1 MSTENGKYDNFVNS
15 LIGEGTVFRGEVS
28 INGLLRID
36 GDFSGSIKTKGKVFI
51 GRNGRADC
59 SVQASSV
66 VIGGLVRGDIVAHEK
81 VVILS
86 SAVVIG
92 SIQCP
97 RLVAEE
103 GVLLDGA
110 VKVSGVRQD
119 RAETKPNAKV
129 KKGFFD
135 LSRFIRPAEEEN
147 PESKILVSRTG
158 TWSA

>member
-1 MSTENGKYDNFVNS
+1 MPTETGKYDNFVNS
-15 LIGEGTVFRGEVS
+15 LIGEGTVFRGEVA

-36 GDFSGSIKTKGKVFI
+36 GDFAGSIKTKGKVFI

-59 SVQASSV
+59 SIQASSV
-66 VIGGLVRGDIVAHEK
+66 VIGGLVRGDIISKEK

-92 SIQCP
+92 TIQSP

-103 GVLLDGA
+103 GVLLDGF
-110 VKVSGVRQD
+110 VRVSGVQTEKE
-119 RAETKPNAKV
+119 ETYPSNKE
-129 KKGFFD
+129 KKGFFG
-135 LSRFIRPAEEEN
+135 LKRFIRPAEEEN